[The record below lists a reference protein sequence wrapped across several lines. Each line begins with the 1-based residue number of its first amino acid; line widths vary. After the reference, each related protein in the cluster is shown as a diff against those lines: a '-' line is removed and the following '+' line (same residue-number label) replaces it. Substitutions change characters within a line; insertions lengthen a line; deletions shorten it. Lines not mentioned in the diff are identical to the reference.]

1 MARLLVRLVALCLVA
16 LCIVGPA
23 FGESSAHAQ
32 PSGPQ
37 EPPYALRARD
47 VGVVAEPS
55 VAKLPPLPSD
65 FQRIDN
71 GWLVLEFP
79 TSVRERVEPLAR
91 EAEDFR
97 ARLSAD
103 FGQPVLGEALVRL
116 ARTPDQMAE
125 LAPIG
130 SPPPAY
136 ASGVAYPSLHLALL
150 ALQAP
155 ATWEAPDLLELLRHE
170 LAHLGLSD
178 ALRGRHV
185 PRWLDEGLAVH
196 ESGELRWSRW
206 KALADASLS
215 KRLLPFETLDDGFPS
230 DTYAVSVA
238 YAESAD
244 FVRFLMRD
252 SDRARFGSLLARM
265 RSGTAFDRALEDAYG
280 TDLRKLEYEW
290 REEVSHRFG
299 WAPLLTGGGLLWAL
313 IAGLSVVAWARRR
326 RLAKAKLAEWERE
339 EAAMAMAAAVPA
351 LPERPAVAVEE
362 AMPPRFSTSVPIV
375 EHDGH
380 WYTLH

>member
-1 MARLLVRLVALCLVA
+1 MVRLLARLVAFCLVLVA
-16 LCIVGPA
+16 PA
-23 FGESSAHAQ
+23 FGQTSARAQ
-32 PSGPQ
+32 PSALQ
-37 EPPYALRARD
+37 ELPATLRPRD
-47 VGVVAEPS
+47 VGVVAEPGA
-55 VAKLPPLPSD
+55 AKLPPLPSD

-79 TSVRERVEPLAR
+79 ASVRERIEPLAR

-103 FGQPVLGEALVRL
+103 LGQPVLDQALVRV
-116 ARTPDQMAE
+116 ARTPEQMTE
-125 LAPIG
+125 LAPLG
-130 SPPPAY
+130 APPPAY
-136 ASGVAYPSLHLALL
+136 ASGVAYPSIHLALL

-155 ATWEAPDLLELLRHE
+155 VTWEAPDLLELLRHE

-178 ALRGRHV
+178 ALSGRHS
-185 PRWLDEGLAVH
+185 PRWLDEGLAVQ

-206 KALADASLS
+206 KALAEASLS
-215 KRLLPFETLDDGFPS
+215 KRLLPFESLDEGFPN
-230 DTYAVSVA
+230 DTYDVSVA

-265 RSGTAFDRALEDAYG
+265 RSGTTFDRALEDAYG

-290 REEVSHRFG
+290 REELAKRYAFVPPLTSSGTLVWVLFIGVLAVG
-299 WAPLLTGGGLLWAL
+299 W
-313 IAGLSVVAWARRR
+313 VRRR
-326 RLAKAKLAEWERE
+326 RQSKAKLEQWQRE
-339 EAAMAMAAAVPA
+339 DDAMDAAIAATPA
-351 LPERPAVAVEE
+351 TSADDHAPAHPMIAPAKLP
-362 AMPPRFSTSVPIV
+362 MV
-375 EHDGH
+375 EHDGN